1 MGDNELVAAC
11 LQGQGEE
18 FRKIVDS
25 YKGPVMALAMNILGN
40 RQDAEDSCQETFI
53 QVYRNLGRF
62 DPQKSFRNWI
72 FTILYR
78 RCLDQ
83 LKKKRRFQSAFNRAK
98 HEAPRGTPP
107 ETAGAGRRQ
116 LLAKELLV
124 RLSPKERVV
133 LTLWANEGF
142 TAAEISGVLCC
153 SPSTA
158 RVYLFNARKKI
169 KTLLEK
175 SHAPF

>member
-18 FRKIVDS
+18 FRKIVDI

-40 RQDAEDSCQETFI
+40 RQDAEDACQETFI

-98 HEAPRGTPP
+98 HEAPRATPP

-116 LLAKELLV
+116 PLAGEFLGWLN
-124 RLSPKERVV
+124 PKERIV

-142 TAAEISGVLCC
+142 TAAEISDVLRC

-169 KTLLEK
+169 KSVLER

>member
-1 MGDNELVAAC
+1 MGDNELIAAC
-11 LQGQGEE
+11 LQGQEEE
-18 FRKIVDS
+18 FRKIMDI

-78 RCLDQ
+78 RCLDR
-83 LKKKRRFQSAFNRAK
+83 LKKKRRFQMAFNKAK
-98 HEAPRGTPP
+98 HEAPRATPP
-107 ETAGAGRRQ
+107 ETADAGRRQ
-116 LLAKELLV
+116 PLSKEILGCL
-124 RLSPKERVV
+124 RPKERIV

-142 TAAEISGVLCC
+142 TAAEISDVLRC

-169 KTLLEK
+169 KSQLEK
-175 SHAPF
+175 SHGPF

>member
-1 MGDNELVAAC
+1 MGENEIVAAC

-18 FRKIVDS
+18 FRQIVDS

-40 RQDAEDSCQETFI
+40 RQDAEDACQETFI
-53 QVYRNLGRF
+53 QVYRNLGHF

-83 LKKKRRFQSAFNRAK
+83 LKKKRRFQNAFNKAK
-98 HEAPRGTPP
+98 HETPRGTPP
-107 ETAGAGRRQ
+107 EAAGAGRQ
-116 LLAKELLV
+116 QSLSKEILG
-124 RLSPKERVV
+124 RLRPKERIV
-133 LTLWANEGF
+133 LTLWANDGF
-142 TAAEISGVLCC
+142 TAAEISDVLRC

-169 KTLLEK
+169 KSHLEK

>member
-1 MGDNELVAAC
+1 MGDNEIVAAC

-18 FRKIVDS
+18 FGQIVDI
-25 YKGPVMALAMNILGN
+25 YKASVMALAMNILGN
-40 RQDAEDSCQETFI
+40 REDAEDACQETFI
-53 QVYRNLGRF
+53 QVYRNLARF
-62 DPQKSFRNWI
+62 DPQKSLRNWI

-83 LKKKRRFQSAFNRAK
+83 LKKKRRFQSAFNKAK
-98 HEAPRGTPP
+98 HEAPRGIPP
-107 ETAGAGRRQ
+107 ETAGRRQ
-116 LLAKELLV
+116 PLPKEILGCL
-124 RLSPKERVV
+124 RPKERTV
-133 LTLWANEGF
+133 LALWANESL
-142 TAAEISGVLCC
+142 TAGEISEVLCC

-169 KTLLEK
+169 KSLLEK

>member
-1 MGDNELVAAC
+1 MEDNELVAAC

-18 FRKIVDS
+18 FRKIMDI

-40 RQDAEDSCQETFI
+40 RQDAEDSFQETFI

-62 DPQKSFRNWI
+62 DPQRSFKNWI

-83 LKKKRRFQSAFNRAK
+83 LKKKRRFQIAFNKAK
-98 HEAPRGTPP
+98 HETPRGTPP
-107 ETAGAGRRQ
+107 DTAGAGRGQ
-116 LLAKELLV
+116 PLSKEILG
-124 RLSPKERVV
+124 RLNPKERIV

-142 TAAEISGVLCC
+142 TAAEISDVLRC
-153 SPSTA
+153 SSSTA

-169 KTLLEK
+169 KSLLEK